1 MQSVLSF
8 NREIALALDE
18 WAPVDENAIYAEED
32 AVGGRTAAT
41 DETSTLP
48 SIPEA
53 QEDQDGQDVIDNLSD
68 CNTLQRAIEEDES
81 ASSSAEAVDSN
92 VDGNVDED
100 INEGVDG
107 AKAAEAMA
115 VALAPLEGG
124 YIALEGDMAHF
135 CRGRGNCFTLY
146 ISLPTAFFS

>member
-1 MQSVLSF
+1 MDSL
-8 NREIALALDE
+8 
-18 WAPVDENAIYAEED
+18 
-32 AVGGRTAAT
+32 
-41 DETSTLP
+41 
-48 SIPEA
+48 
-53 QEDQDGQDVIDNLSD
+53 GQDVIDNLSD

-100 INEGVDG
+100 INEGVDK

-124 YIALEGDMAHF
+124 YIALEGDMPKP
-135 CRGRGNCFTLY
+135 
-146 ISLPTAFFS
+146 LPG